1 MKIKNILILTLVV
14 LFFMGAAAVPLPQ
27 LFVTSDRCQACHN
40 SLISPQGEDVSIG
53 SGWRSSMM
61 ANASRDPYWQ
71 AAVRRE
77 TLVHPT
83 ASEAIQNECSAC
95 HMPMTRFMA
104 KSRGEKGS
112 VFDHLPILG
121 AVSEEDL
128 LAADGVSCS
137 MCHQIR
143 EDKFGERES
152 FTAGFEVDRKTRFS
166 ERKIFGPFDVD
177 EGRQSLMQS
186 SSRYLPEKGDF
197 IRSSELCATC
207 HTLFTHALNDR
218 GEVVGEIAEQV
229 PYLEWKHSAYSGRQ
243 SCQSCHMPIV
253 EGEMP
258 ITGVMGKNRDQF
270 SRHVFKGGNFFIP
283 RMLNKNRNEL
293 GVKALPQEMDSTA
306 SRSADHLVTSAARI
320 SLEDVKIMDGRLKA
334 EVRIENL
341 AGHKLPS
348 AYPSRRAWIHFKVV
362 DSQGNTVF
370 ESGRLNSDG
379 SITGNDN
386 DADRDRFEPHYQEI
400 DSPDKVQIYED
411 IMAGPGGEVTTVL
424 LTATQYLKDNRLLP
438 EGFNK
443 ITAPG
448 DVAVHGAAEPDA
460 DFLGGKDIIFYS
472 LNVGRSNGPFL
483 VQAELWYQPIGYRWA
498 HNLAQ
503 EESFETDRFVRYFKD
518 MADSSA
524 ILLASVQAKAEQPL
538 SD

>member
-1 MKIKNILILTLVV
+1 MLLDKKNVFGISSRLLL
-14 LFFMGAAAVPLPQ
+14 AAAVPLPR

-40 SLISPQGEDVSIG
+40 GLISPQGEDVSIG

-95 HMPMTRFMA
+95 HMP
-104 KSRGEKGS
+104 
-112 VFDHLPILG
+112 I
-121 AVSEEDL
+121 
-128 LAADGVSCS
+128 
-137 MCHQIR
+137 I
-143 EDKFGERES
+143 
-152 FTAGFEVDRKTRFS
+152 
-166 ERKIFGPFDVD
+166 
-177 EGRQSLMQS
+177 
-186 SSRYLPEKGDF
+186 
-197 IRSSELCATC
+197 
-207 HTLFTHALNDR
+207 
-218 GEVVGEIAEQV
+218 
-229 PYLEWKHSAYSGRQ
+229 
-243 SCQSCHMPIV
+243 

-258 ITGVMGKNRDQF
+258 
-270 SRHVFKGGNFFIP
+270 
-283 RMLNKNRNEL
+283 
-293 GVKALPQEMDSTA
+293 
-306 SRSADHLVTSAARI
+306 
-320 SLEDVKIMDGRLKA
+320 
-334 EVRIENL
+334 
-341 AGHKLPS
+341 
-348 AYPSRRAWIHFKVV
+348 
-362 DSQGNTVF
+362 
-370 ESGRLNSDG
+370 
-379 SITGNDN
+379 ITGNDN
-386 DADRDRFEPHYQEI
+386 DADRDRYEPHYQEI

-443 ITAPG
+443 RTAPG

-472 LNVGRSNGPFL
+472 LIVGRSNGPFL
-483 VQAELWYQPIGYRWA
+483 VQAELWYKPIGYRWA

-524 ILLASVQAKAEQPL
+524 ILLASVQAKAEKPL